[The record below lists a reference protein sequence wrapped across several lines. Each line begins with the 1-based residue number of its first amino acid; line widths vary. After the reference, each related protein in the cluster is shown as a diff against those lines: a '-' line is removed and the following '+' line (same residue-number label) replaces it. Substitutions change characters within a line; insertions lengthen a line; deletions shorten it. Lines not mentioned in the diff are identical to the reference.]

1 MDCQSPLPEEIAD
14 FLIGRIKNLGRKILI
29 KLLLGILSFLTLF
42 FLADFFG
49 TALQLMIAFVCGMIF
64 WLPAFGLY
72 FERRNLFAD
81 LENGNMFLAENMQK
95 TVNGYLHKNEIYQP
109 LTNTGKKVLSGYVL
123 FYSRLIVKNL

>member
-1 MDCQSPLPEEIAD
+1 MDCQTPLPEEIAD

-29 KLLLGILSFLTLF
+29 KLWLGIVSFLTLF

-49 TALQLMIAFVCGMIF
+49 TALQLMIAFISGMIF

-81 LENGNMFLAENMQK
+81 LESGNMFLVENMQK

-109 LTNTGKKVLSGYVL
+109 LTNTEKKVLSGYVL

>member
-1 MDCQSPLPEEIAD
+1 MNCNAPLPEEIAD

-29 KLLLGILSFLTLF
+29 KLLLGIFSFLILF

-49 TALQLMIAFVCGMIF
+49 TELQLMTAFICGMIF
-64 WLPAFGLY
+64 WLPAFGLF

-81 LENGNMFLAENMQK
+81 LENGNMYLIENMQK
-95 TVNGYLHKNEIYQP
+95 TAGGYLYNNELYQP
-109 LTNTGKKVLSGYVL
+109 LTHSNKKVLTGYVL

>member
-1 MDCQSPLPEEIAD
+1 MDCQTPLPEEIAD

-81 LENGNMFLAENMQK
+81 LENGNMFLVENMQK

-109 LTNTGKKVLSGYVL
+109 LTNTEKKVLSGYVL